1 MDLQTLNAQQHTAG
15 TAGVRMSVHSSKT
28 LKVTMVTGQDLYAKA
43 GSMIAYDGYVQ
54 FDGAPGTLRRHAEE
68 MVTGEGGRLMLCRG
82 DGELYLADYG
92 GDVLVLH
99 LNNEAISVNGPTL
112 LACDAALELR
122 IEPVKGLAKL
132 SGSGLTNL
140 VVRGTGWVALV
151 SRGMPIS
158 LDCAER
164 ETYVDPDALIAW
176 TDGLDMKAKRSL
188 KAGALIGR
196 GSGEA
201 FQVGFKGQGFVV
213 VQPSEDTGDRFKIRG

>member
-1 MDLQTLNAQQHTAG
+1 MDLQTLNAHRPAAT
-15 TAGVRMSVHSSKT
+15 GVRMSVHSSKT

-54 FDGAPGTLRRHAEE
+54 FEAAPAGLRRTAEE

-82 DGELYLADYG
+82 DGDLYLADYG
-92 GDVLVLH
+92 GEVLVVH
-99 LNNEAISVNGPTL
+99 LDNEALSVNGPTL
-112 LACDAALELR
+112 LACDASLQLA

-140 VVRGTGWVALV
+140 VIRGTGWVALV
-151 SRGMPIS
+151 SRGEPIS

-176 TDGLDMKAKRSL
+176 TEGLDMKARRTI
-188 KAGALIGR
+188 KASALIGR

>member
-1 MDLQTLNAQQHTAG
+1 MDLQSLHAQRSAPT
-15 TAGVRMSVHSSKT
+15 GVRMAVHNAKT
-28 LKVTMVTGQDLYAKA
+28 LKVTMVSGQDLYAKA

-54 FDGAPGTLRRHAEE
+54 FDAAPGTLRRTAEE
-68 MVTGEGGRLMLCRG
+68 MVTGEGGKLMLCRG

-92 GDVLVLH
+92 GEVLVVH
-99 LNNEAISVNGPTL
+99 LNNEAMSVNGPSL
-112 LACDAALELR
+112 LACDASLGLT

-140 VVRGTGWVALV
+140 VIRGTGWVALV
-151 SRGMPIS
+151 TRGMPIS

-176 TDGLDMKAKRSL
+176 TDGLDMKARRTM
-188 KAGALIGR
+188 KASALIGR

-201 FQVGFKGQGFVV
+201 FQIGFKGQGFVV

>member
-1 MDLQTLNAQQHTAG
+1 MDTYTLSAHRAAPTG
-15 TAGVRMSVHSSKT
+15 LRMAVHSSKT
-28 LKVTMVTGQDLYAKA
+28 LKVTMVTGQDLIAKA

-54 FDGAPGTLRRHAEE
+54 FDGAPATLRRSAEE

-82 DGELYLADYG
+82 DGDLYLADYG
-92 GDVLVLH
+92 ADVLVLH
-99 LNNEAISVNGPTL
+99 LANEALSVNGATL
-112 LACDAALELR
+112 LACDATLDLA
-122 IEPVKGLAKL
+122 IEPVKGVARL

-151 SRGMPIS
+151 SRGVPTV

-164 ETYVDPDALIAW
+164 ETYVDPDALVAW
-176 TDGLDMKAKRSL
+176 TTGLDMKAKRTM

-201 FQVGFKGQGFVV
+201 LQIGFKGQGFVV

>member
-1 MDLQTLNAQQHTAG
+1 MDTQTLSAHRAADTGA
-15 TAGVRMSVHSSKT
+15 RMAVHSSKT
-28 LKVTMVTGQDLYAKA
+28 LKVKMVSGHDLIAKA

-54 FDGAPGTLRRHAEE
+54 FDGAPANLRRTAEE

-82 DGELYLADYG
+82 DGDLYLADYG
-92 GDVLVLH
+92 ADVLVLH
-99 LNNEAISVNGPTL
+99 LADEALTVNGATL
-112 LACDAALELR
+112 LACDASLQLA

-151 SRGMPIS
+151 SRGIPTV
-158 LDCAER
+158 LDCSER
-164 ETYVDPDALIAW
+164 ETYVDPDALIGW
-176 TDGLDMKAKRSL
+176 TTGLDL
-188 KAGALIGR
+188 KARRTVKASALIGR

-201 FQVGFKGQGFVV
+201 LQIGFKGRGFVV

>member
-1 MDLQTLNAQQHTAG
+1 
-15 TAGVRMSVHSSKT
+15 
-28 LKVTMVTGQDLYAKA
+28 
-43 GSMIAYDGYVQ
+43 
-54 FDGAPGTLRRHAEE
+54 
-68 MVTGEGGRLMLCRG
+68 MVTGEGGKLMLCRG

-92 GDVLVLH
+92 GDVLVVH
-99 LNNEAISVNGPTL
+99 LNDEALSVNGPTL
-112 LACDAALELR
+112 LACDASLQLT

-140 VVRGTGWVALV
+140 VIRGTGWVALV
-151 SRGMPIS
+151 SRGVPIS
-158 LDCAER
+158 LDCGER

-176 TDGLDMKAKRSL
+176 TDGMDMKARRTV

-201 FQVGFKGQGFVV
+201 FQIGFKGQGFVV

>member
-1 MDLQTLNAQQHTAG
+1 MDTQTLSAHRAVST
-15 TAGVRMSVHSSKT
+15 GVRMTVHSSKT
-28 LKVTMVTGQDLYAKA
+28 LKVTMATGHDLLAKA

-54 FDGAPGTLRRHAEE
+54 FDGPPASLRRSAEE
-68 MVTGEGGRLMLCRG
+68 MVTGEGGMLMLCRG
-82 DGELYLADYG
+82 DGDLYLADYG
-92 GDVLVLH
+92 GDIVVLH
-99 LNNEAISVNGPTL
+99 LNGEALSVNGAVL
-112 LACDAALELR
+112 LACDASLELT
-122 IEPVKGLAKL
+122 IEPVKGLARL

-140 VVRGTGWVALV
+140 VVKGTGWVALV
-151 SRGMPIS
+151 SRGVPMA

-176 TDGLDMKAKRSL
+176 TTGLDMKARRTI

-201 FQVGFKGQGFVV
+201 FQIGFKGQGFVV

>member
-1 MDLQTLNAQQHTAG
+1 MDSQTLSAHRAPAT
-15 TAGVRMSVHSSKT
+15 GVRMSVHSSKT
-28 LKVTMVTGQDLYAKA
+28 LKVTMATGHDLLAKA
-43 GSMIAYDGYVQ
+43 GSMIAYEGYVQ
-54 FDGAPGTLRRHAEE
+54 FDAPPGSLRRTAEA

-82 DGELYLADYG
+82 DGDLYLADYG
-92 GDVLVLH
+92 GDIIVLH
-99 LNNEAISVNGPTL
+99 LSGEALSVNGATL
-112 LACDAALELR
+112 LACDASLELT

-151 SRGMPIS
+151 SRGIPMA

-176 TDGLDMKAKRSL
+176 TTGMDMKARRSV
-188 KAGALIGR
+188 KASALIGR

-201 FQVGFKGQGFVV
+201 FQIGFKGQGFVV

>member
-1 MDLQTLNAQQHTAG
+1 MDSQTLSAHRAAAT
-15 TAGVRMSVHSSKT
+15 GVRMSVHSSKT
-28 LKVTMVTGQDLYAKA
+28 LKVTMATGHDLLAKA
-43 GSMIAYDGYVQ
+43 GSMIAYEGYVQ
-54 FDGAPGTLRRHAEE
+54 FDAPPGSLRRTAEA

-82 DGELYLADYG
+82 DGDLYLADYG
-92 GDVLVLH
+92 GDIIVLH
-99 LNNEAISVNGPTL
+99 LGGEALSVNGATL
-112 LACDAALELR
+112 LACDASLELT

-151 SRGMPIS
+151 SRGVPMA

-176 TDGLDMKAKRSL
+176 TTGMDMKARRTV
-188 KAGALIGR
+188 KASALIGR

-201 FQVGFKGQGFVV
+201 FQIGFKGQGFVV

>member
-1 MDLQTLNAQQHTAG
+1 MDLQQLHAQRSAST
-15 TAGVRMSVHSSKT
+15 GVRMAVHNSKT
-28 LKVTMVTGQDLYAKA
+28 LKVTMVSGQDLYAKA

-54 FDGAPGTLRRHAEE
+54 FDAAPGTLRRSAEE

-92 GDVLVLH
+92 GEILVVH
-99 LNNEAISVNGPTL
+99 LNNEALSVNGPTL
-112 LACDAALELR
+112 LACDASLGLT

-151 SRGMPIS
+151 TRGIPIS

-176 TDGLDMKAKRSL
+176 TEGLDMKARRSV
-188 KAGALIGR
+188 KASALIGR

-201 FQVGFKGQGFVV
+201 FQIGFKGQGFVV

>member
-1 MDLQTLNAQQHTAG
+1 MDTNMLTAHRAVS
-15 TAGVRMSVHSSKT
+15 TGVRMAVHSAKT
-28 LKVTMVTGQDLYAKA
+28 LKVAMVTGQDLIAKS

-54 FDGAPGTLRRHAEE
+54 FEAPPATLRRSAEE

-82 DGELYLADYG
+82 DGDLYLADYG
-92 GDVLVLH
+92 ADVLVVH
-99 LNNEAISVNGPTL
+99 LADEALSVNGATL
-112 LACDAALELR
+112 LACDATLQLA

-140 VVRGTGWVALV
+140 VIRGTGWVALV
-151 SRGMPIS
+151 SRGIPTV

-164 ETYVDPDALIAW
+164 ETYVDPDALVAW
-176 TDGLDMKAKRSL
+176 TTNLDMKARRTI

-201 FQVGFKGQGFVV
+201 LQVGFKGQGFVV

>member
-1 MDLQTLNAQQHTAG
+1 MDLQTLNAHRPAST
-15 TAGVRMSVHSSKT
+15 GVRMSVHSSKT
-28 LKVTMVTGQDLYAKA
+28 LKVTMVSGQDLLAKA

-54 FDGAPGTLRRHAEE
+54 FDAPPGSLRRTAEQ
-68 MVTGEGGRLMLCRG
+68 MVTGEGGKLMLCRG

-92 GDVLVLH
+92 GDVLVVH
-99 LNNEAISVNGPTL
+99 LNDEALSVNGPTL
-112 LACDAALELR
+112 LACDASLQLT

-140 VVRGTGWVALV
+140 VIRGTGWVALV
-151 SRGMPIS
+151 SRGVPIS
-158 LDCAER
+158 LDCGER

-176 TDGLDMKAKRSL
+176 TDGMDMKARRTV

-201 FQVGFKGQGFVV
+201 FQIGFKGQGFVV

>member
-1 MDLQTLNAQQHTAG
+1 MDLQALNAHRSAAT
-15 TAGVRMSVHSSKT
+15 GVRMSVHSSKT

-54 FDGAPGTLRRHAEE
+54 FDAPPGTLRRTAEE
-68 MVTGEGGRLMLCRG
+68 MVTGEGGKLMLCRG

-92 GDVLVLH
+92 GDVLVVH
-99 LNNEAISVNGPTL
+99 LANEALSVNGPTL
-112 LACDAALELR
+112 LACDASLELK

-151 SRGMPIS
+151 SRGVPIA

-176 TDGLDMKAKRSL
+176 TGGLDMKARRTV
-188 KAGALIGR
+188 KASALIGR

>member
-1 MDLQTLNAQQHTAG
+1 MDTHTIGAHG
-15 TAGVRMSVHSSKT
+15 APAPVVRMAVHSSKT
-28 LKVTMVTGQDLYAKA
+28 LKVTMVTGQDLIAKA

-54 FDGAPGTLRRHAEE
+54 FDGAPATLRRSAEE

-82 DGELYLADYG
+82 DGDLYLADYG

-99 LNNEAISVNGPTL
+99 LDNEALSVNGSTL
-112 LACDAALELR
+112 LACDASLQLT
-122 IEPVKGLAKL
+122 IEPVKGVAKL

-151 SRGMPIS
+151 SRGVPMV

-164 ETYVDPDALIAW
+164 ETYVDPDALVAW
-176 TDGLDMKAKRSL
+176 TTDLEMKAKRTL

-201 FQVGFKGQGFVV
+201 LQIGFKGRGFVV
-213 VQPSEDTGDRFKIRG
+213 VQPSEDTADRFKIRG